1 MPSVIVRC
9 MGNEREASYRH
20 ILKYTGLF
28 GSVQGLNIVVSLV
41 RNKLVALLLGPDG
54 MGLVALFNSVVSFVS
69 QSTNLGIS
77 TSAVRHVSEM
87 KEGGDDAAIS
97 RYVGIVRCWC
107 LLTGLLGMA
116 ICMAASPL
124 LDRFTFTWGNH
135 TLHFLLLSPMIL
147 LTAMAGGEVAI
158 LKGMHQLKRLAKS
171 QVYTLLSSLVITVP
185 IYYFFGQSGIVPVL
199 VLVALASLVST
210 LLYSIRV
217 CPYRLSEM
225 KAVGEGLPMVKLGIA
240 FMVSGIAG
248 SGAEML
254 IRTLL
259 NRMADLPTLGLYN
272 VGYMLTFTYAG
283 MVFSAMES
291 DYYPRLSA
299 VNGDEER
306 ESLLANRQM
315 EVSVLLVAPMVIAL
329 ILLLPVLIPLLFS
342 GSFSAVVPMAQVA
355 ILSMILKSV
364 TLPIA
369 YIPLARGDSKMF
381 MVLETSYYVVLVALV
396 VVGYQRFGLYGTGLA
411 LLFAHVFDL
420 LIEYAT
426 ARFRYGFKVSSRVVV
441 EFVCCLS
448 LGIVAYCSIVAP
460 ISQWLSMS
468 LCAIILLVSI
478 AFSFIMLK
486 SKVMK

>member
-1 MPSVIVRC
+1 MSS
-9 MGNEREASYRH
+9 ERQDSYRH

-28 GSVQGLNIVVSLV
+28 GSVQGLNIIVSLV

-87 KEGGDDAAIS
+87 NERANSEAIR
-97 RYVGIVRCWC
+97 RYVGVVRCWC

-116 ICMAASPL
+116 ICMVASPL
-124 LDRFTFTWGNH
+124 LDKFTFTWGDH

-171 QVYTLLSSLVITVP
+171 QVYTLLASLAITVP

-210 LLYSIRV
+210 LLYSVRV

-225 KAVGEGLPMVKLGIA
+225 KAVGEGLPMVKLGVA

-283 MVFSAMES
+283 MVFSAMET

-299 VNGDEER
+299 VNGDEGR

-315 EVSVLLVAPMVIAL
+315 EVSVLLVSPMVVAM

-355 ILSMILKSV
+355 ILSMIWKSV

-381 MVLETSYYVVLVALV
+381 MVLESSYYVVLVALV
-396 VVGYQRFGLYGTGLA
+396 VVGYQYYGLYGTGLA

-426 ARFRYGFKVSSRVVV
+426 ARFRYGFKVSLRVVG
-441 EFVCCLS
+441 EFVACLAM
-448 LGIVAYCSIVAP
+448 GMAAYIAVVATDLW
-460 ISQWLSMS
+460 WLSS
-468 LCAIILLVSI
+468 SICVVVLAVS
-478 AFSFIMLK
+478 AVFSFIMLK
-486 SKVMK
+486 SKVKK

>member
-1 MPSVIVRC
+1 MSS
-9 MGNEREASYRH
+9 EREDSYRH

-87 KEGGDDAAIS
+87 NKGADGEALR

-116 ICMAASPL
+116 ICMAVSPL
-124 LDRFTFTWGNH
+124 FDKFTFTWGDH

-147 LTAMAGGEVAI
+147 FTAMAGGEVAI

-171 QVYTLLSSLVITVP
+171 QVYTLLASLAITIS

-210 LLYSIRV
+210 LLYSVNV

-225 KAVGEGLPMVKLGIA
+225 KAVGEGLPMVRLGIA
-240 FMVSGIAG
+240 FMASGIAG
-248 SGAEML
+248 SGSEML

-283 MVFSAMES
+283 MVFSAMET

-299 VNGDEER
+299 VNGDAGR

-315 EVSVLLVAPMVIAL
+315 EVSVLLVSPMVIAL

-355 ILSMILKSV
+355 IVSMIWKSV

-381 MVLETSYYVVLVALV
+381 MVLESSYYVVLVALV
-396 VVGYQRFGLYGTGLA
+396 VVGYQYYGLYGTGLA

-426 ARFRYGFKVSSRVVV
+426 ARFRYGFKVMPRVVG
-441 EFVCCLS
+441 EFIVCLALGMAAYAAVVATDLWWLSVSICITVLTLS
-448 LGIVAYCSIVAP
+448 LV
-460 ISQWLSMS
+460 
-468 LCAIILLVSI
+468 
-478 AFSFIMLK
+478 FSYIMLK
-486 SKVMK
+486 SKVKK